1 MAYREFST
9 GHFAAAQ
16 SGAASLEKNRMFTVA
31 CVRSGA
37 QKRIYDFSFK
47 EIDAI
52 VSNDR
57 RSERAFP
64 TGLPLAAPD
73 AGFAKTAKR
82 KQTQVIE
89 KKQSREMTDSQRL
102 MISMPYGAPCETFR
116 FVLRNERFVLT
127 RFLASP
133 TRSERPRPTAIL
145 AGSGPQSALKV
156 TAKKLRE
163 GGSKFMKSLS
173 RVTSCAT
180 RRSDRRTPVTA
191 SPTCR
196 SPSTT

>member
-9 GHFAAAQ
+9 GHFRGCTERRCLPRKK
-16 SGAASLEKNRMFTVA
+16 SNVHSRLRP
-31 CVRSGA
+31 SGA

-156 TAKKLRE
+156 TAKK
-163 GGSKFMKSLS
+163 
-173 RVTSCAT
+173 VA
-180 RRSDRRTPVTA
+180 RRRI
-191 SPTCR
+191 
-196 SPSTT
+196 